1 MSSRIRIL
9 ALLFLSFASFPA
21 LAEEEAVVFL
31 QLPPNFAATIC
42 PTPVW
47 NQVKVQWL
55 GTNDARLKPEV
66 GLETKKKGKDPVAVM
81 TSPSLASFVD
91 EKLKVLLTQCGMNL
105 VAAPESSAIKMSA
118 VIQEFHA
125 GMERGLIMGNG
136 QAKSRLSLTA
146 EAPHRK
152 ISASAGY
159 QVEFK
164 NTKKKPLERM
174 TATLNELVLKTLEQV
189 PASTQLRSL
198 NEIPAAR

>member
-1 MSSRIRIL
+1 MSSRMRIF
-9 ALLFLSFASFPA
+9 ALLFFSFASLPA
-21 LAEEEAVVFL
+21 FAEEEAVVFL
-31 QLPPNFAATIC
+31 QLPPAFAATIC

-55 GTNDARLKPEV
+55 GTTDARPQPEV

-91 EKLKVLLTQCGMNL
+91 EKLKALLSQCGMSL
-105 VAAPESSAIKMSA
+105 VAAPETSAIKMSA
-118 VIQEFHA
+118 VIEEFHA
-125 GMERGLIMGNG
+125 GMERGLIMGTG

-152 ISASAGY
+152 TSASAGY

-189 PASTQLRSL
+189 PASPQLRSL